1 MPSNAMDKLG
11 NIAVG
16 YSVSGTSIYPSIR
29 FTGRNFLDPTGTMAA
44 ESSIVAGTNNQTLTS
59 RWGDYASMSIDPS
72 DDCTFWYAQEYIK
85 NRSSF
90 FSFNWSTR
98 LASFKFSSCQ

>member
-1 MPSNAMDKLG
+1 
-11 NIAVG
+11 
-16 YSVSGTSIYPSIR
+16 
-29 FTGRNFLDPTGTMAA
+29 MAA

-98 LASFKFSSCQ
+98 LASFRFSSCP